1 MRDGEFILQTQ
12 DLSKSFP
19 GVHALSGFDF
29 QLGYREIHGLLGE
42 NGAGKSTFIKLLNGL
57 YAPERGSITVQNQK
71 IERPDPILVNQIGV
85 KFVHQD
91 VSVFPYLSI
100 LENICVN
107 NYPRTPLG
115 IIDWRKG
122 REFARALLAEYNLD
136 LDPDTKVYKLS
147 IGQKQII
154 EIISNVSQN
163 ARVVVLDEP
172 TASLGDSE
180 KNKLFEVMRSLKAR
194 GISIIFISH
203 ILEEVLS
210 ICDMITVIRDGRKVG
225 TWENRDL
232 TKEFLIEK
240 IVGER
245 IEEAGGRQAE
255 DESGARVEGEA
266 ALELS
271 ELSYKHFFQHIS
283 LKVPFGQI
291 IGILGL
297 LGSGKTEIAD
307 LCFGLSRPSHGHI
320 EIQGKPAG
328 RLTPLAAIR
337 SGIGYVTEDRYR
349 NGVFRF
355 LSVTRNCS
363 MAILE
368 RLRGMLGIVNRSYES
383 QLVSR
388 TVDSLDIRIASASQ
402 EIRQLSGG
410 NQQKVLLGRWLLA
423 DQKILILDE
432 PTKGVDVGA
441 RNEFYRIL
449 RALKKEQRA
458 IIMLTSDHRE
468 ALAISDRLFLLKG
481 GKLVEY
487 EGLRGATPRDV
498 LSRLTGD

>member
-1 MRDGEFILQTQ
+1 MRDEDCILETQ

-19 GVHALSGFDF
+19 GVYALSGFDF
-29 QLGYREIHGLLGE
+29 QLGYGEIHGLLGE

-57 YAPERGSITVQNQK
+57 YAPDRGSVIVQNER
-71 IERPDPILVNQIGV
+71 IDRPDPILVNQKGI

-91 VSVFPYLSI
+91 LSVFPYLSI
-100 LENICVN
+100 LENVCMN
-107 NYPRTPLG
+107 NYPRTRLG
-115 IIDWRKG
+115 TINWKKG
-122 REFARALLAEYNLD
+122 REHVSALLRDFRLD
-136 LDPDTKVYKLS
+136 IDPDTKLTELS
-147 IGQKQII
+147 IGQKQLI

-180 KNKLFEVMRSLKAR
+180 KNKLFEVMRSLKAS
-194 GISIIFISH
+194 GISVIFISH

-210 ICDMITVIRDGRKVG
+210 ICDRITVIRDGRKVG
-225 TWENRDL
+225 TYDNRDL

-245 IEEAGGRQAE
+245 IDEETGQRSTENAQGHP
-255 DESGARVEGEA
+255 EGEV

-271 ELSYKHFFQHIS
+271 EVTYKHLFQGIS
-283 LKVPFGQI
+283 LKVRFGQVV
-291 IGILGL
+291 GILGL
-297 LGSGKTEIAD
+297 LGSGKTEIAN
-307 LCFGLSRPSHGHI
+307 LCFGLYRPPHGHI
-320 EIQGKPAG
+320 EIRGE
-328 RLTPLAAIR
+328 RVNRMTPLQAIR
-337 SGIGYVTEDRYR
+337 SGIGYVTEDRHR
-349 NGVFRF
+349 SGIFRF

-363 MAILE
+363 ICILE
-368 RLRGMLGIVNRSYES
+368 SLRGALGIVNRPHES
-383 QLVSR
+383 RLVSG
-388 TVDSLDIRIASASQ
+388 TVDSLDIRIASPAQ

-449 RALKKEQRA
+449 RTLKEEQRA
-458 IIMLTSDHRE
+458 ILVLTSDHRE
-468 ALAISDRLFLLKG
+468 ALAISDRLFLLKSG
-481 GKLVEY
+481 RLVEY

>member
-1 MRDGEFILQTQ
+1 MRDKDYILQTR

-29 QLGYREIHGLLGE
+29 QLGYGEIHGLLGE

-57 YAPERGSITVQNQK
+57 YAPERGSITVQGQK
-71 IERPDPILVNQIGV
+71 IERPDPILVSQLGV
-85 KFVHQD
+85 TFVHQD
-91 VSVFPYLSI
+91 LSVFPYLSI

-107 NYPRTPLG
+107 SYPRTRLG
-115 IIDWRKG
+115 TIDWKKG
-122 REFARALLAEYNLD
+122 RERARALLREYNLD
-136 LDPDTKVYKLS
+136 IDPDTKVFQLS
-147 IGQKQII
+147 IGQKQLV

-194 GISIIFISH
+194 GISVIFISH

-225 TWENRDL
+225 TYANVDL

-240 IVGER
+240 IVGEQ
-245 IEEAGGRQAE
+245 IEEGGGRQA
-255 DESGARVEGEA
+255 DERGESPSEGEA
-266 ALELS
+266 ALELCDV
-271 ELSYKHFFQHIS
+271 SYKHFFQGVC
-283 LKVPFGQI
+283 LRVPFGQI
-291 IGILGL
+291 VGILGL
-297 LGSGKTEIAD
+297 LGSGKTEMAD

-320 EIQGKPAG
+320 EIQGKRVD
-328 RLTPLAAIR
+328 RLSPLLAIR
-337 SGIGYVTEDRYR
+337 SGLGYVTEDRYR

-368 RLRGMLGIVNRSYES
+368 RLRGVFGIVNTSHES
-383 QLVSR
+383 RLVSEA
-388 TVDSLDIRIASASQ
+388 VDSLDIRIASPSQ

-423 DQKILILDE
+423 DQKVLILDE

-449 RALKKEQRA
+449 RALRKEQRA
-458 IIMLTSDHRE
+458 ILVLTSDHRE

-481 GKLVEY
+481 GRLVEY

>member
-1 MRDGEFILQTQ
+1 MRDGEYILQTQ

-29 QLGYREIHGLLGE
+29 QLGYGEIHGLLGE

-57 YAPERGSITVQNQK
+57 YAPERGSISVENRK
-71 IERPDPILVNQIGV
+71 IERPDPILVNQMGV

-91 VSVFPYLSI
+91 LSVFPYLSI
-100 LENICVN
+100 VENICMN
-107 NYPRTPLG
+107 NYPRTRLG
-115 IIDWRKG
+115 TIDWKKG
-122 REFARALLAEYNLD
+122 RDFTSALLAEYNLD
-136 LDPDTKVYKLS
+136 IDPDTKIFRLS
-147 IGQKQII
+147 IGQRQLI

-194 GISIIFISH
+194 GISVIFISH

-245 IEEAGGRQAE
+245 IEEIGGE
-255 DESGARVEGEA
+255 HGEA
-266 ALELS
+266 EAQAQGETALELS
-271 ELSYKHFFQHIS
+271 EVSYKHFFQRVS

-291 IGILGL
+291 VGILGL

-307 LCFGLSRPSHGHI
+307 LCFGLCKPSSGHI
-320 EIQGKPAG
+320 AINGKQVG

-337 SGIGYVTEDRYR
+337 SGVGYVTEDRYR

-363 MAILE
+363 MAVLE
-368 RLRGMLGIVNRSYES
+368 RLRGVLGIVNRSYEAS
-383 QLVSR
+383 LVSR
-388 TVDSLDIRIASASQ
+388 AVNSLDIRIASPAQ

-449 RALKKEQRA
+449 RALKKEHRA
-458 IIMLTSDHRE
+458 IIVLTSDHRE

-481 GKLVEY
+481 GKLIEY
-487 EGLRGATPRDV
+487 QGLHGATARDV